1 MWWIHQGEC
10 GVDTSGCVC
19 GGYIRVS
26 VGWIHQG
33 ECVWWIHQGECV
45 VDTSG

>member
-1 MWWIHQGEC
+1 MSVWGGYIR
-10 GVDTSGCVC
+10 VSVC

-33 ECVWWIHQGECV
+33 ECG

>member
-1 MWWIHQGEC
+1 MSV
-10 GVDTSGCVC
+10 VDTSTCVC
-19 GGYIRVS
+19 GF

-45 VDTSG
+45 MDTSG

>member
-1 MWWIHQGEC
+1 M
-10 GVDTSGCVC
+10 SVC

-26 VGWIHQG
+26 VCGGYIRVS
-33 ECVWWIHQGECV
+33 VWWIHQGECV

>member
-1 MWWIHQGEC
+1 M
-10 GVDTSGCVC
+10 SVC

-26 VGWIHQG
+26 VWWIHQG

>member
-1 MWWIHQGEC
+1 M
-10 GVDTSGCVC
+10 SVC

-26 VGWIHQG
+26 VWWIHQD
-33 ECVWWIHQGECV
+33 ECVWWIHQGEFV